1 MLPSDGLR
9 QSCDA
14 TSLGGYSVEI
24 IRAVQAGEAVHGAA
38 GDPERTLREFVTQPT
53 GIGRRVAVRPEFQ
66 PPVSSTG
73 ELIEKAF
80 PRRLPPFVTLELRH
94 LGWERSQCPCR
105 TPGIVIGLLHL

>member
-1 MLPSDGLR
+1 MLPPDGLR

-14 TSLGGYSVEI
+14 TSLGGYSSEI
-24 IRAVQAGEAVHGAA
+24 IRAVQAREAVHGAA

-53 GIGRRVAVRPEFQ
+53 GIGRQVAVWPEFQ

-80 PRRLPPFVTLELRH
+80 PRRLPPIVGEPHPPRVRAAS
-94 LGWERSQCPCR
+94 EAKPSQLAAV
-105 TPGIVIGLLHL
+105 GHS